1 MFQNWGSSLSPHVLF
16 VQGCHHFFLFLLELP
31 LKIWEPEKNILNWLV
46 LQVFQGHPQIRS
58 LHGKIFARLVKSSV
72 NQYVA
77 CQPKTAGY
85 IFLYIYMCMFCL
97 IHTCITQT
105 LSKLCCLGKN
115 MVPCH
120 NDILFCLW
128 PFLGILIF
136 LMSTP
141 LPKGHTWESC
151 GSMCTGPLNRC
162 LNSSRSRAP
171 PVKKMD
177 WGYIGWPSGF
187 QMI

>member
-97 IHTCITQT
+97 IHIYIHSHFSNCFFKPVVGNQSLWNTKPGSFKH
-105 LSKLCCLGKN
+105 LSTVK
-115 MVPCH
+115 H
-120 NDILFCLW
+120 
-128 PFLGILIF
+128 LIF
-136 LMSTP
+136 KNILYTLQKANMATAHHHVPQETHRLIHVFHWS
-141 LPKGHTWESC
+141 SC
-151 GSMCTGPLNRC
+151 
-162 LNSSRSRAP
+162 
-171 PVKKMD
+171 
-177 WGYIGWPSGF
+177 
-187 QMI
+187 

>member
-1 MFQNWGSSLSPHVLF
+1 
-16 VQGCHHFFLFLLELP
+16 
-31 LKIWEPEKNILNWLV
+31 
-46 LQVFQGHPQIRS
+46 
-58 LHGKIFARLVKSSV
+58 
-72 NQYVA
+72 
-77 CQPKTAGY
+77 
-85 IFLYIYMCMFCL
+85 
-97 IHTCITQT
+97 
-105 LSKLCCLGKN
+105 

-162 LNSSRSRAP
+162 LNSSRSHAP

-187 QMI
+187 QMIYNILHSAAFFFTNDSNDLPWTAFQPQQVHAWVGQASCPMRRCRQLSFCIKPVPHYLSKHLLHQSNLLTFKKQKKLFSLEYCWTLGPDIFTA